1 MDNMTIYKELKSF
14 IDILD
19 NSDQYINTVDYL
31 MDVVEDVE
39 DGEEYSFDQYEVAHT
54 LAYLDAEQR
63 MYSEVESFVMEI
75 YKDEIENG
83 NTNAMCELAMMY
95 YHGYRGMK
103 QDFDQAVKYNM
114 MAAEKG
120 SEQAFE
126 NLGYCYYYGKGGTVD
141 YTKALS
147 YFLHGVLT
155 GNSVSLYKIGD
166 MYFNGYIVEKNPEF
180 AMELYNTCIE
190 MANEIDVHDDRILGP
205 VYLRIARMYHYGIG
219 TNQDIDMAIKMY
231 HKAEMHLYQLITEF
245 YDFRFI
251 QSYEEARSGLE
262 TIADD
267 LDDEIPVFEW

>member
-75 YKDEIENG
+75 YKEEIENG

-95 YHGYRGMK
+95 YHGYRGIK
-103 QDFDQAVKYNM
+103 QNFDQAVKYNL

-231 HKAEMHLYQLITEF
+231 HKAEMHLYQLITES
-245 YDFRFI
+245 YDFRFEK
-251 QSYEEARSGLE
+251 SYDKARSGLE
-262 TIADD
+262 IIADD
-267 LDDEIPVFEW
+267 LDDGMPVFEW

>member
-19 NSDQYINTVDYL
+19 NSDQYINTVEYL

-39 DGEEYSFDQYEVAHT
+39 GGEEYSFDQYEVAHT

-231 HKAEMHLYQLITEF
+231 HKAEMHLYQLITES
-245 YDFRFI
+245 YDFRFEK
-251 QSYEEARSGLE
+251 SYDKARSGLE
-262 TIADD
+262 IIADD
-267 LDDEIPVFEW
+267 LDDGMPVFEW